1 MTYDQGE
8 YLHFKLALTYPQMI
22 EEKIVIE
29 FYDQNDEME
38 KFLPRYGTIMRKL
51 QSADWG
57 KTGIS

>member
-1 MTYDQGE
+1 
-8 YLHFKLALTYPQMI
+8 MI